1 MGSGFRPRGLRTA
14 WRLARWTARAR
25 AAQAPAAAAAEP
37 GHQPRNSGGLRILT
51 DTVFQQALPW
61 VGISTAL
68 ARALSLR
75 GHDVVSLRCEGLL
88 PQCEHTLGR
97 QPQPSC
103 LLCAHSMRH
112 VASGTALATLGA
124 TQLLTVH
131 DRAAAERAVAGTP
144 VAALQGLTVDGIP
157 IGRLAARELQRY
169 ARGHIAHPEMDPD
182 FRAWLLTALL
192 LSTLMDR
199 ALAEVRPDLVFATNG
214 RVLPSAVLLERARR
228 RGVRTVTWDNEP
240 THADGLVF
248 SHHGT
253 AATVPLEDVWPQAQQ
268 QPLTATERDA
278 LQVFRGHWATRH
290 HPVRGELPSGLRDGA
305 RSVVV
310 FSNSAWDMAAVDRNV
325 GFGSMFDWLDA
336 VVDAARRHPD
346 VDVVVRAHPAERAG
360 TPDLWSRTPVPET
373 LRARSGPIPA
383 NVHLVDATAA
393 VDTYAL
399 LARATVVMVY
409 SSRIGLEAALAGMRP
424 WVAGETTYRGKGF
437 SRDLEGPA
445 DLDAAFRLETP
456 DRLTEEEQSVAERF
470 AYLWWFRTLVRMPW
484 LVDGHRVLPVPG
496 RDRLAPGGDAILD
509 RLCDAVATGAPFLD
523 LGTPA
528 R

>member
-1 MGSGFRPRGLRTA
+1 VIDKKALR
-14 WRLARWTARAR
+14 
-25 AAQAPAAAAAEP
+25 
-37 GHQPRNSGGLRILT
+37 
-51 DTVFQQALPW
+51 
-61 VGISTAL
+61 
-68 ARALSLR
+68 SLM
-75 GHDVVSLRCEGLL
+75 SW
-88 PQCEHTLGR
+88 
-97 QPQPSC
+97 
-103 LLCAHSMRH
+103 A
-112 VASGTALATLGA
+112 
-124 TQLLTVH
+124 
-131 DRAAAERAVAGTP
+131 
-144 VAALQGLTVDGIP
+144 
-157 IGRLAARELQRY
+157 
-169 ARGHIAHPEMDPD
+169 
-182 FRAWLLTALL
+182 FK
-192 LSTLMDR
+192 
-199 ALAEVRPDLVFATNG
+199 
-214 RVLPSAVLLERARR
+214 
-228 RGVRTVTWDNEP
+228 
-240 THADGLVF
+240 
-248 SHHGT
+248 HHGT

-383 NVHLVDATAA
+383 NVHLVEATAA

-484 LVDGHRVLPVPG
+484 LVAAPVTAGMMP
-496 RDRLAPGGDAILD
+496 R
-509 RLCDAVATGAPFLD
+509 
-523 LGTPA
+523 
-528 R
+528 